1 MSALIYRLHQGVFV
15 VLTVAVL
22 LATPAHA
29 QRTALFED
37 AAKSP
42 WQEAEVHLPAYPASA
57 DLLPLYV
64 SSTATA
70 SFFIDGKSLSI
81 ADDGVVRYTLVIR
94 GSGGA
99 ENVSYEGIRCETAE
113 RKLYA
118 IGRNGSEWV
127 RSRNDAWQVIA
138 ENALNRQHAVLFKEY
153 FCPPGE
159 VRPGLDQIVRS
170 LRRGAVMR

>member
-1 MSALIYRLHQGVFV
+1 M
-15 VLTVAVL
+15 
-22 LATPAHA
+22 
-29 QRTALFED
+29 
-37 AAKSP
+37 
-42 WQEAEVHLPAYPASA
+42 
-57 DLLPLYV
+57 
-64 SSTATA
+64 
-70 SFFIDGKSLSI
+70 
-81 ADDGVVRYTLVIR
+81 VRYTLVIR